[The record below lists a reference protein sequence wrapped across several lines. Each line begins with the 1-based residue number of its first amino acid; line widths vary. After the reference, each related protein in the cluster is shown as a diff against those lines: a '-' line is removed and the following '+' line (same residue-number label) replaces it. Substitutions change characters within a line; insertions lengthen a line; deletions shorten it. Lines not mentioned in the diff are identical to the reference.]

1 MVCDAWHIEI
11 ICILGIVCSHKLY
24 ACELLKKVLFTA
36 NYLKRVL
43 SIKLSMKLPETDL
56 NENSK

>member
-11 ICILGIVCSHKLY
+11 IYILGIVCSHKLH

-36 NYLKRVL
+36 DYLKRVL
-43 SIKLSMKLPETDL
+43 SKVIYEITWSRLKWKQ
-56 NENSK
+56 